1 MTSLTLTLFGVSLA
15 SSVIA
20 YRVARSIWKARADVW
35 QRNAENARAEVSSL
49 REDRDQSRL
58 EAQMLDDRWMAH
70 MQQLCAKHAEEQEDA
85 DARFEAVMAERDE
98 LTRENG
104 RLRSARLSSLAN

>member
-1 MTSLTLTLFGVSLA
+1 VSTIAALFGVSLA

-49 REDRDQSRL
+49 REDRDQVRL
-58 EAQMLDDRWMAH
+58 EAQMLDDRWMAQ
-70 MQQLCAKHAEEQEDA
+70 MQKLCAKHAEEQEDA
-85 DARFEAVMAERDE
+85 DARFEAVMKEREE
-98 LTRENG
+98 LTRENN
-104 RLRSARLSSLAN
+104 RLRTARLNAAN